1 MKKFSKILMTVM
13 MAICLGVCC
22 LFAGCSKHM
31 GTYIGT
37 SALSNTS
44 IELELKMGDKFE
56 MTVGS
61 TTKEGTWSVSEE
73 EENVIILN
81 VDGTEYKATV
91 TEDVIQLP
99 LIVDGAIGGAS
110 LAKLVKK

>member
-13 MAICLGVCC
+13 MAICLC

-31 GTYIGT
+31 GTYVGT
-37 SALSNTS
+37 TALSDTS
-44 IELELKMGDKFE
+44 IELQLKMGDKFE

-73 EENVIILN
+73 DENVIILN
-81 VDGTEYKATV
+81 VDGVEYEAKITDSAL
-91 TEDVIQLP
+91 QLP
-99 LIVDGAIGGAS
+99 LILDGAISGAS

>member
-13 MAICLGVCC
+13 MAVCLGVCC

-31 GTYIGT
+31 GTYVGAT
-37 SALSNTS
+37 ALTNNS
-44 IELELKMGDKFE
+44 IELELKFGDKFE
-56 MTVGS
+56 MKVGT
-61 TTKEGTWSVSEE
+61 TTKEGTWAVSEE
-73 EENVIILN
+73 DENVIILN
-81 VDGTEYKATV
+81 IDGVEYEAKI
-91 TEDVIQLP
+91 TEDTLQLP

>member
-1 MKKFSKILMTVM
+1 
-13 MAICLGVCC
+13 
-22 LFAGCSKHM
+22 M

-37 SALSNTS
+37 TSALLGNDS

-73 EENVIILN
+73 DENVIILD
-81 VDGTEYKATV
+81 VDGEPYEAKI
-91 TEDVIQLP
+91 TEDTLQLP
-99 LIVDGAIGGAS
+99 LILDGAIGGAS

>member
-1 MKKFSKILMTVM
+1 MKKFSKILMTVI
-13 MAICLGVCC
+13 MAICLC

-31 GTYIGT
+31 GTYVGAT
-37 SALSNTS
+37 ALTNNS
-44 IELELKMGDKFE
+44 IELQLKLGDKFE
-56 MTVGS
+56 LTVGT

-81 VDGTEYKATV
+81 VDGVEHKAKITDGV
-91 TEDVIQLP
+91 LQLP
-99 LIVDGAIGGAS
+99 LIIDGAIGEAS

>member
-13 MAICLGVCC
+13 MAICLC

-37 SALSNTS
+37 TSALLGNDS

-73 EENVIILN
+73 DENVIILN